1 MPVRISISDRS
12 GLLSLVSGDILGVIP
27 LTINSEMA
35 GMETKNIT
43 IRVSAELAKIFELA
57 SEKQRRKL
65 EALLSLKLGD
75 ATRGKKPLDELMSNI
90 SRNAQARGLTPEIL
104 DSILNEA

>member
-1 MPVRISISDRS
+1 VERAVK
-12 GLLSLVSGDILGVIP
+12 LHLSK
-27 LTINSEMA
+27 NEMIV
-35 GMETKNIT
+35 METKNIT
-43 IRVSAELAKIFELA
+43 IRVNAEVAKIFELA

-75 ATRGKKPLDELMSNI
+75 ATRTKKPLEDLMGKI

-104 DSILNEA
+104 DSILNEV